1 MWTVILSDRARKQL
15 DSLDK
20 VAENRLRKF
29 LYGYIPNLS
38 DPRGRGK
45 ALAGR
50 FTGYWRYRVGDYRI
64 ICDIR
69 DNELTILAVAIGK
82 RDDVYKQNIR

>member
-1 MWTVILSDRARKQL
+1 MT
-15 DSLDK
+15 
-20 VAENRLRKF
+20 
-29 LYGYIPNLS
+29 
-38 DPRGRGK
+38 
-45 ALAGR
+45 GR